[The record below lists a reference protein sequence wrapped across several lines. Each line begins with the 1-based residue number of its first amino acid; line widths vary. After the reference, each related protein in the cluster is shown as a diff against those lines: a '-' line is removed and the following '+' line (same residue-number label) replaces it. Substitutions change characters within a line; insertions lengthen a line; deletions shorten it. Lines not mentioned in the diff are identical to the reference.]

1 MAPSDSILSETRSPA
16 GPDAPWDL
24 DAPWILD
31 PPSRLTFSP
40 DEAPAPRRPLRGLG
54 RRLMAL
60 VVHRR
65 LQRGRREP

>member
-1 MAPSDSILSETRSPA
+1 MAPSDSILSEPRSPA

-40 DEAPAPRRPLRGLG
+40 DGRLPAARGLG

-65 LQRGRREP
+65 LERGRREP